1 MPVYSGPIAPR
12 LRKPGDLRHPVADR
26 DQKHLTVSAAPQA
39 NTRDLAQ
46 WHVYHA
52 AYSQLVLVRLSFSH
66 GKGSLRTSS
75 RYNHC
80 LMISRVFCSSQF
92 EWHVRFGS
100 KADIGARPRNV
111 RFTPKSGHSPVRPE
125 GDDIGTFAKHFWG
138 TTTTP
143 ET

>member
-1 MPVYSGPIAPR
+1 MPVDSGPIAPS
-12 LRKPGDLRHPVADR
+12 LRKPGDLRHPVTDR
-26 DQKHLTVSAAPQA
+26 DQKLPTVSAAPQA

-80 LMISRVFCSSQF
+80 LMISRVFCSKSIRVAMSALGQKRTS
-92 EWHVRFGS
+92 EHVQS
-100 KADIGARPRNV
+100 MSALPPKADIRM
-111 RFTPKSGHSPVRPE
+111 SPVCVRR
-125 GDDIGTFAKHFWG
+125 
-138 TTTTP
+138 
-143 ET
+143 ETNIPAELS